1 MGTPRNIGIIGLGAM
16 GRPMAR
22 HLMAAGFSLSGC
34 DPMKEAQDKA
44 AAIGV
49 CLKPTPAEVARAA
62 DFVMI
67 VVGFDSDVERV
78 FFADGGLMEA
88 ARKDLIIGVGSTIS
102 PSYARELAARTA
114 GSGIVLLDMPLTRG
128 EAAAEAGKML
138 VLGGGDKAVFE
149 NCRPALE
156 TFASDV
162 FHLGPFSAGQVAK
175 MTNNM
180 ILWACIAANDE
191 SIRLAQS
198 LGVDTEVLI
207 EALSHSS
214 AQNWAM
220 STQIQTNPMPW
231 AEKDMVIAMGEADNL
246 RMPIPLALHVREL
259 IKDFKLRH
267 NYPTPKV
274 PK

>member
-1 MGTPRNIGIIGLGAM
+1 MRDIKTIGIIGLGAM

-22 HLMAAGFSLSGC
+22 HLMAAGFTVCGS
-34 DPMKEAQDKA
+34 DRQDEARSKGA
-44 AAIGV
+44 ALGV
-49 CLKPTPAEVARAA
+49 QILAAPADVARQA
-62 DFVMI
+62 DCVMI

-78 FFADGGLMEA
+78 FFAPDGLMES
-88 ARKDLIIGVGSTIS
+88 ARDGLIVGVGSTIS
-102 PSYARELAARTA
+102 PSYARELAERTK
-114 GSGIVLLDMPLTRG
+114 GSGLILLDMALTRG

-138 VLGGGDKAVFE
+138 VLGGGDRQAFDR
-149 NCRPALE
+149 CRPALQ
-156 TFASDV
+156 TFASDI

-191 SIRLAQS
+191 AIRLAEG
-198 LGVDTEVLI
+198 LGMDTAALI

-231 AEKDMVIAMGEADNL
+231 AEKDMVIAMIEADNL
-246 RMPIPLALHVREL
+246 RMPLPLAGHVREL
-259 IKDFKLRH
+259 IKAFKLRH
-267 NYPTPKV
+267 GYPTPKI

>member
-1 MGTPRNIGIIGLGAM
+1 MSTLKTIGIVGLGAM

-22 HLMAAGFSLSGC
+22 HLMAAGYSVSGC
-34 DPMKEAQDKA
+34 DPQTQAQEKA
-44 AAIGV
+44 SALGV
-49 CLKPTPAEVARAA
+49 GVRATPAEVARNS
-62 DFVMI
+62 DCVMV
-67 VVGFDSDVERV
+67 VVGFDADVERV
-78 FFADGGLMEA
+78 FFASGGLMEA
-88 ARKDLIIGVGSTIS
+88 AREGLIIAIGSTIS
-102 PSYARELAARTA
+102 PSYARELAGRTQ
-114 GSGIVLLDMPLTRG
+114 GSGIILIDMPLTRG

-138 VLGGGDKAVFE
+138 VLGGGDKAAFE
-149 NCRPALE
+149 RCHPALE

-162 FHLGPFSAGQVAK
+162 FYLGPFSAGQVAK

-191 SIRLAQS
+191 AIRLADG
-198 LGVDTEVLI
+198 LGVDTGVLI

-220 STQIQTNPMPW
+220 STQIQKNPMPW
-231 AEKDMVIAMGEADNL
+231 AEKDMVIAMSEADNL
-246 RMPIPLALHVREL
+246 RMPLPLAGHVREL

-267 NYPTPKV
+267 NYPTPRT